1 MSNLPSITE
10 HPIPP
15 DNMPWYQKT
24 IEQIGAFV
32 GKDKLVCAKGTHTLN
47 RTLDAMYGLAE
58 FPKFRHILV
67 TESGQAESKLLG
79 IVSLRDINRN
89 WESMV
94 SGKEKT
100 MQDVM
105 TPFHASPDRFRWVSS
120 NENIQLA
127 INYLFEP
134 LQLVQRSIYVSALP
148 ILASSSQLAIGIMS
162 YTDVIDA
169 MIKGRISPPDMTM
182 REIMQ
187 PLLDETDR
195 YHVFIDDEFFD
206 VAALIK
212 NSLYRTIPVV
222 NNDQDRQLQGLI
234 TDNKVFITRMRAGDK
249 IDTMK
254 ASDLNIMYTEGS
266 DYKGKLLFET
276 VTPEQKIQDIL
287 PKFKTLIR
295 PDALPVVQNSRST
308 RLVGMVS
315 YIDIFCALSKRK
327 SQG

>member
-1 MSNLPSITE
+1 MSNPPSITE

-15 DNMPWYQKT
+15 DSVPWYQKT

-32 GKDKLVCAKGTHTLN
+32 GKDKLVCTKGIHTLN

-67 TESGQAESKLLG
+67 TESGQAESELLG

-89 WESMV
+89 WENMV

-100 MQDVM
+100 MQEIM

-148 ILASSSQLAIGIMS
+148 ILASISQLAIGIMS

-169 MIKGRISPPDMTM
+169 MIKGHIPPPDMTV

-187 PLLDETDR
+187 PLLDEPKR
-195 YHVFIDDEFFD
+195 YHVFIYDEFFD
-206 VAALIK
+206 VAALIN

-222 NNDQDRQLQGLI
+222 NNDQDRELQGLI

-249 IDTMK
+249 INTMQ
-254 ASDLNIMYTEGS
+254 ASDLNIMYALGS
-266 DYKGKLLFET
+266 DYRGKPFFET
-276 VTPEQKIQDIL
+276 VTLEEKIQDIL

-295 PDALPVVQNSRST
+295 PDALAVVKNKRST
-308 RLVGMVS
+308 QLVGMVS
-315 YIDIFCALSKRK
+315 YIDIFRALSNGIP
-327 SQG
+327 QG